1 MEDYSKGK
9 IYKIISD
16 HCELPYIGS
25 TIDSLED
32 RLDEHQRWY
41 KKWINNGK
49 KRTSGEY
56 CSSAGILQYDDA
68 RIELV
73 KNYPC
78 NSKKELREYE
88 GTFQQIG
95 VNCVNIKKAGRSFS
109 DWHKNVYYPENK
121 EKFAKKQKIYRATP
135 EAQKTYAYLKE
146 KSICKYCGE
155 ELLLTCKSKINR
167 HEKSKKCKKARNNNT
182 LT

>member
-95 VNCVNIKKAGRSFS
+95 VNCVNIKKAGRSFTN
-109 DWHKNVYYPENK
+109 WHKNVYYPENK
-121 EKFAKKQKIYRATP
+121 EKKLKQQKIYLAKPETKKLREKWHKKTLCECGTELILTTP
-135 EAQKTYAYLKE
+135 SRIK
-146 KSICKYCGE
+146 
-155 ELLLTCKSKINR
+155 R
-167 HEKSKKCKKARNNNT
+167 HIESKKHINLMKLK
-182 LT
+182 

>member
-25 TIDSLED
+25 TTDPLEI
-32 RLDEHQRWY
+32 RFDEHKRSYRMWV
-41 KKWINNGK
+41 KKGK
-49 KRTSGEY
+49 PRTKGTY
-56 CSSAGILQYDDA
+56 WSSAEILQYDDA

-109 DWHKNVYYPENK
+109 VWHKNVYYPEKK
-121 EKFAKKQKIYRATP
+121 EQILADQKIYLAT
-135 EAQKTYAYLKE
+135 EKGKETRKKWSE
-146 KSICKYCGE
+146 KSICKLCGR
-155 ELLLTCKSKINR
+155 ELVLVPKYKKDR
-167 HEKSKKCKKARNNNT
+167 HENSDKCKKGRK
-182 LT
+182 

>member
-25 TIDSLED
+25 TIDPLED
-32 RLDEHQRWY
+32 RFDEHQRWY

-73 KNYPC
+73 KN
-78 NSKKELREYE
+78 
-88 GTFQQIG
+88 
-95 VNCVNIKKAGRSFS
+95 
-109 DWHKNVYYPENK
+109 
-121 EKFAKKQKIYRATP
+121 
-135 EAQKTYAYLKE
+135 
-146 KSICKYCGE
+146 
-155 ELLLTCKSKINR
+155 
-167 HEKSKKCKKARNNNT
+167 
-182 LT
+182 

>member
-25 TIDSLED
+25 TTDPLEI
-32 RLDEHQRWY
+32 RFDEHKRSYRMWV
-41 KKWINNGK
+41 KKGK
-49 KRTSGEY
+49 PRTKGTY
-56 CSSAGILQYDDA
+56 WSSAEILQYDDA

-95 VNCVNIKKAGRSFS
+95 VNCVNIQKAGRTRAEY
-109 DWHKNVYYPENK
+109 HQQVTKNRQVQANHLAPNRPEYRNK
-121 EKFAKKQKIYRATP
+121 KFLC
-135 EAQKTYAYLKE
+135 E
-146 KSICKYCGE
+146 CGE
-155 ELLLTCKSKINR
+155 WVGRQHMKR
-167 HEKSKKCKKARNNNT
+167 HMQKGMTSI
-182 LT
+182 